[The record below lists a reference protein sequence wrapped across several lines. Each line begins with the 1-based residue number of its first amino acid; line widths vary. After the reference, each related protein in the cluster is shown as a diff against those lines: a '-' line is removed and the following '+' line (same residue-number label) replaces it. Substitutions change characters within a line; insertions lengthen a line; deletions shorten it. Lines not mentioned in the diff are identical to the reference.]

1 MRIHKCLNQ
10 LIMQTTTITLPY
22 NARTVYTAIENLMR
36 QQHQFSSV
44 KYDEQLR
51 NIEARRGMWISPFS
65 ESIKIKVMA
74 IGTEMTEVCVES
86 SSRSILNLLN
96 WGSNKNNIGNLKQ
109 YICNEVYKLQNVQQN
124 GSDHSTIRISTPD
137 IRMKW

>member
-1 MRIHKCLNQ
+1 
-10 LIMQTTTITLPY
+10 MQTTTITLPY